1 VIKIHNRTHLYRDDV
16 DLNVLHVDY
25 LDKTRPFLDLVQPDY
40 DKRASGVH
48 HPDGISIFS
57 GPGVQP
63 GGYVVQSSVLDVTP
77 TLLALLGMPIGRD
90 MDGRV
95 LTEAIVP
102 GFLEKRP
109 LTYID
114 TYDTELELSKVEDDE
129 PVSEEV
135 MARLRDLGY
144 VE

>member
-1 VIKIHNRTHLYRDDV
+1 
-16 DLNVLHVDY
+16 
-25 LDKTRPFLDLVQPDY
+25 
-40 DKRASGVH
+40 
-48 HPDGISIFS
+48 
-57 GPGVQP
+57 VQP